1 METKAVSGAM
11 RWIYA
16 AVGLVVLLFAG
27 FVYGW
32 SVFAAPIGA
41 DFPQWSAAQLSLTF
55 TICMAFFCLGG
66 FAAGNLS
73 KRIPV
78 RVNVLI
84 SAALFLVGFFLVSRA
99 NSLPMLYVSYG
110 VLCGTA
116 SGFAYNSVMSTM
128 TKWFP
133 NNQGLISGVLLMGFG
148 SSSMVLGALFD
159 AMTPAETGA
168 WRQTFLIMGVVMAVV
183 IGVGALFFRLP
194 PPAAPAQGTQSAS
207 GPDIPPA
214 RMVRT
219 PSFWCF
225 FLWAVLISGIG
236 LAIISQAKPF
246 AAAVGPGVDAGV
258 ITLVVGFISICNGLG
273 RVLFGGLFDKLG
285 WKLTMTAVNV
295 VSLAGVVVLM
305 AALFTHSFP
314 LVVAG
319 FIITGL
325 GYGGAPNHGL
335 RCHQQLLR
343 PEELPR
349 QLLHQQHEPAGG
361 VLRRHRCR
369 CPVRRQPELCQHSGG
384 PGRVLG
390 CGFCRD
396 AVHPAAQITE
406 PVGRYPGR
414 RHVQTAKGSP

>member
-41 DFPQWSAAQLSLTF
+41 DFPQWSAAELSLTF

-78 RVNVLI
+78 RVNVLF

-99 NSLPMLYVSYG
+99 SSLPMLYVSYG

-128 TKWFP
+128 TKWLP

-183 IGVGALFFRLP
+183 IGVSALFFRLP
-194 PPAAPAQGTQSAS
+194 PPAAPAQGTQNAS
-207 GPDIPPA
+207 GPDIPRPHG
-214 RMVRT
+214 
-219 PSFWCF
+219 PYPQ
-225 FLWAVLISGIG
+225 LLVLLPVGCPHQRHRPGHYLPGQALCCGGWSWRGRGRHHPGGG
-236 LAIISQAKPF
+236 LHLHLQRL
-246 AAAVGPGVDAGV
+246 GPG
-258 ITLVVGFISICNGLG
+258 S
-273 RVLFGGLFDKLG
+273 
-285 WKLTMTAVNV
+285 
-295 VSLAGVVVLM
+295 
-305 AALFTHSFP
+305 
-314 LVVAG
+314 
-319 FIITGL
+319 
-325 GYGGAPNHGL
+325 
-335 RCHQQLLR
+335 
-343 PEELPR
+343 
-349 QLLHQQHEPAGG
+349 
-361 VLRRHRCR
+361 LRR
-369 CPVRRQPELCQHSGG
+369 PV
-384 PGRVLG
+384 
-390 CGFCRD
+390 
-396 AVHPAAQITE
+396 
-406 PVGRYPGR
+406 
-414 RHVQTAKGSP
+414 